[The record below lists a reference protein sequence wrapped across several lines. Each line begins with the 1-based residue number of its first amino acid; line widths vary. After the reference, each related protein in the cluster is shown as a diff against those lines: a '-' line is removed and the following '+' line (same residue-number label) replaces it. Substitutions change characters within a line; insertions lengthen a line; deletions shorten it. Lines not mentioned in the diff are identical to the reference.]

1 MLETHA
7 LIKTVRIRPRCC
19 PSVDT
24 EIKELMPSRDG
35 LLRNAHRTGMP
46 LDWEL
51 CGRGLIGEVKTKL
64 GEAEKGYV
72 QEEVRAISEHQVE
85 VEGY

>member
-1 MLETHA
+1 
-7 LIKTVRIRPRCC
+7 
-19 PSVDT
+19 
-24 EIKELMPSRDG
+24 MPSKDG
-35 LLRNAHRTGMP
+35 LLRNSRGTGMP

-51 CGRGLIGEVKTKL
+51 CRGLREEVKTKL
-64 GEAEKGYV
+64 REAEKGYI